1 MCTSTLCKIIFSSCF
16 ALLSSVAQAT
26 PVMELPL
33 DTILAKAGEL
43 KKDLNLNANQQ
54 LLWQQTENKLIA
66 IQHQREKRRERLQA
80 ELELRLKQ
88 NNIEL
93 RDLSP
98 QIEQEEQSTVQEN
111 KQMREFVLILNDAL
125 DDKQRQS
132 MQMLIASYLRATAE
146 VGKARH
152 QDNTDAPQRKAGLG
166 RQRGGMGN
174 GENKF

>member
-1 MCTSTLCKIIFSSCF
+1 MYTSTLRKVIFSSCF
-16 ALLSSVAQAT
+16 LIFSSLAHAT
-26 PVMELPL
+26 PIMELRL
-33 DTILAKAGEL
+33 DTMLAKAGEL

-54 LLWQQTENKLIA
+54 LLWQQTENKLNA

-80 ELELRLKQ
+80 ELELRLEQ

-98 QIEQEEQSTVQEN
+98 QIEQEDQSTVQEN
-111 KQMREFVLILNDAL
+111 KQMRELVLILNDAL

-132 MQMLIASYLRATAE
+132 MQMLMASYLRATAE
-146 VGKARH
+146 VGKARR
-152 QDNTDAPQRKAGLG
+152 QDSTDAPQRKAGMG
-166 RQRGGMGN
+166 RQRGGGGN